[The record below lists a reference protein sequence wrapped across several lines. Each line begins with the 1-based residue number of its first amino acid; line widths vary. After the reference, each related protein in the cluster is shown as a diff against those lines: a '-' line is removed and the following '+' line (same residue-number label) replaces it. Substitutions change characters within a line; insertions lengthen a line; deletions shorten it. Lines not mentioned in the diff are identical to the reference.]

1 MKTNQWID
9 FDTGDESQSEYHFS
23 YMGKLYCIELT
34 LSVGYG
40 DIWFANLFLEVG
52 EYKQKSIF
60 TIKIPM
66 CESDALPWLKRYL
79 ENRMEM
85 LLLELRCGVSS
96 ISFEV
101 EDIQASQIPLN
112 EKRKLLDIL
121 QGLLFDAS
129 PSTV

>member
-1 MKTNQWID
+1 
-9 FDTGDESQSEYHFS
+9 
-23 YMGKLYCIELT
+23 
-34 LSVGYG
+34 
-40 DIWFANLFLEVG
+40 
-52 EYKQKSIF
+52 
-60 TIKIPM
+60 M